1 MVSSNSTRMDRSIRG
16 LPLEEQ
22 PVKITL
28 EYDGAAYCGWQRQPV
43 VRTVQGDL
51 EQALAT
57 VLRTPVTVL
66 GQGRTDSGVHAES
79 QVAHLFLPDPSI
91 DLDDLR
97 KHLNGIMSPTCTV
110 RQMVLA
116 PSGFHARF
124 SATGRRYR
132 YQIIR
137 EFSPLRRTTHWF
149 VEGDL
154 DLDVVE
160 RGMEA
165 CLGEHDFGM
174 FCSHSQDLEHTRCTV
189 LSFSM
194 DRDGTCLTFRIAANR
209 FLHNMVRRLAG
220 EMVVLG
226 RGKRSFDH
234 FMMRLDE
241 PGPAD
246 AGLTAPPHA
255 LFLEQVI
262 YPDMV
267 AGDLSP

>member
-1 MVSSNSTRMDRSIRG
+1 MD
-16 LPLEEQ
+16 EQ

-28 EYDGAAYCGWQRQPV
+28 EYDGAAYCGWQRQPE

-57 VLRTPVTVL
+57 VLRKTVAVY

-79 QVAHLFLPDPSI
+79 QVAHVILSDPSI
-91 DLDDLR
+91 DLEGLR

-110 RQMVLA
+110 REMLLA
-116 PSGFHARF
+116 PPGFHARF
-124 SATGRRYR
+124 SAIGRRYR

-137 EFSPLRRTTHWF
+137 EYSPLRRLTHWF
-149 VEGDL
+149 VVGDL
-154 DLDVVE
+154 DLEVME
-160 RGMEA
+160 RGMQA
-165 CLGEHDFGM
+165 CQGEHDFGM

-189 LSFSM
+189 SGFEM
-194 DRDGTCLTFRIAANR
+194 DSDMACLTFRIAANR
-209 FLHNMVRRLAG
+209 FLHNMVRRLVG

-226 RGKRSFDH
+226 RGKRTLDD
-234 FMMRLDE
+234 FMARLDE

-262 YPDMV
+262 YPGTAV
-267 AGDLSP
+267 GDTSL